1 MAVIDIEKL
10 KASFNDDGYIVV
22 KNLFSEAEMLS
33 LLKEIE
39 VAECVETISSPA
51 KTLSKGTMIFRSN
64 LFYNSKKIQDFISQQ
79 KIIDL
84 LKNFAGNNIWARW
97 DQAVGKGPN
106 SATFPWH
113 QDNGYSR
120 LPHQYFQLWIAVTK
134 STAENGTLLISP
146 GSHTLG
152 HLPHKLDGTHL
163 HYDGEVANPIMI
175 EAEQGDAII
184 FSSFTL
190 HATMPNIT
198 RNDTRWAY
206 VIEYISLD
214 HYDPTVPCPYFVVAR
229 NGKSTQEFIKK
240 HPNLK
245 LRDKVKHKLQSA
257 KKKLKNLLKPS

>member
-10 KASFNDDGYIVV
+10 KKCFNDDGYAVV
-22 KNLFSEAEMLS
+22 KNFFSAEEMPP
-33 LLKEIE
+33 LLEEIE
-39 VAECVETISSPA
+39 TAECIETISNPA
-51 KTLSKGTMIFRSN
+51 KTLSKGNMIFRSN
-64 LFYNSKKIQDFISQQ
+64 LFYKSKKIQDFISQQ

-106 SATFPWH
+106 SDTFPWH

-134 STAENGTLLISP
+134 STAENGTILISP
-146 GSHTLG
+146 GSHKLG
-152 HLPHKLDGTHL
+152 HLPHKMDGRHL
-163 HYDGEVANPIMI
+163 LYDGEVANPIMI
-175 EAEQGDAII
+175 EAEQGDVII

-198 RNDTRWAY
+198 KHDTRWAY

-214 HYDPTVPCPYFVVAR
+214 HYDPIVPCPYFVVAR
-229 NGKSTQEFIKK
+229 NGRSTQEFINK
-240 HPNLK
+240 HPALK
-245 LRDKVKHKLQSA
+245 FKDKIMN
-257 KKKLKNLLKPS
+257 KLKSTKNQFNNLLKLS